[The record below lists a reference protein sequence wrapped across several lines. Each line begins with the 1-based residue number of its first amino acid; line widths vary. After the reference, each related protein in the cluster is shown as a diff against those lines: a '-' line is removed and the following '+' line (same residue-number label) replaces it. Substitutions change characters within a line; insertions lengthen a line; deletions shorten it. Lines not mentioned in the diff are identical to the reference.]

1 MRIEQIWKFEPNPS
15 VDFWTYL
22 PKNKD
27 TRELFIN
34 NKWKLMHLHQTRM
47 LQLYTVNWIL
57 RITILLT
64 YRYDE

>member
-1 MRIEQIWKFEPNPS
+1 MRIEQIWKFEPNPH

-34 NKWKLMHLHQTRM
+34 NRWKLMHLHQTRM